1 MKKFFTLIAAA
12 VVSIAASAQVIS
24 FSETASAGEL
34 DGKTFANG
42 KFSITV
48 TDANSKMSIDANNA
62 YFGTSADDKIQ
73 YSYRLKSAGKSSS
86 SSMITVSV
94 PADGTLKIYART
106 GSNSATDRDI
116 IITQDGATLLDQ
128 ILAEAN
134 AVQETYT
141 DDAGE
146 EKIRKIYPIYSAE
159 VKAGEATITY
169 PVGSINFYAFEF
181 VSSTPSGGKWTKKG
195 VAIPFS
201 GWTGFVDE
209 KYIGEVY
216 TIDGDEEAKTITITD
231 RFGYSY
237 TIEEGAEETIASI
250 NGQKFENQYDYY
262 SNYFMFGDWYYA
274 NFTPNY
280 NSYVSTDEVSGYLML
295 SGYFYSSTVNKQWS
309 YIYITWDDVTVASTK
324 QIEWSAVGQ
333 VRKSNSAMS
342 TYYTSDYLKAGD
354 DTPAIISYNDGTYK
368 VAAFAGVKGYDL
380 NFKVQGD
387 SLYVLD
393 CNDMNAKGN
402 LARVATGLSGD
413 ENYGRLGVYFNNSAY
428 DHNVISLNKDHGY
441 INLRYGVGYTNM
453 TQSKY
458 PYISYSISWYS
469 YPETIQATRDI
480 IASTKNAEGEYVEV
494 ACPFECDSTCTI
506 YYMYND
512 STYVVPEYLGANTG
526 DLVFKVIDGEGGY
539 PEMQIVDIPLG
550 NYYEGYDYF
559 ELTGTDDDYIYPMT
573 AYDAENEYYYSYFNG
588 DIKSGSAFFRAWWT
602 ESYYLTYNLSWGE
615 DSTGIKSVKS
625 ANASNVTTD
634 YRMYDLNGRVLSA
647 KPSKGMYI
655 QNGKKYLA
663 K

>member
-1 MKKFFTLIAAA
+1 MKKLFTLITAAI
-12 VVSIAASAQVIS
+12 VSIAASAQVIS

-73 YSYRLKSAGKSSS
+73 YKYRLKSAGKSSS

-94 PADGTLKIYART
+94 PEDGTLKIYART

-116 IITQDGATLLDQ
+116 IVTQNGTALLDQ
-128 ILAEAN
+128 ILAESN
-134 AVQETYT
+134 AVKETYT
-141 DDAGE
+141 DEAGE
-146 EKIRKIYPIYSAE
+146 EKTRNIYPIYSAE

-181 VSSTPSGGKWTKKG
+181 VSSAPSDGTWKKTG

-201 GWTGFVDE
+201 EWKG
-209 KYIGEVY
+209 YIDDTYVGEVY
-216 TIDGDEEAKTITITD
+216 TIEGDEAAKTIKITD
-231 RFGYSY
+231 RFGFSY
-237 TIEEGAEETIASI
+237 TFKEGDNETIASI
-250 NGQKFENQYDYY
+250 NGQTFENKYDYF
-262 SNYFMFGDWYYA
+262 SDYFMYGDWYYA

-280 NSYVSTDEVSGYLML
+280 DSYISTDEVTGYIIL
-295 SGYFYSSTVNKQWS
+295 SGYFYSSTVSQKWG
-309 YIYITWDDVTVASTK
+309 YLYITWDDVVVSSTK

-342 TYYTSDYLKAGD
+342 TYYTTDYIKAGD

-387 SLYVLD
+387 SLYVLNCD
-393 CNDMNAKGN
+393 DMNAKGN
-402 LARVATGLSGD
+402 LARVSTGLSGD
-413 ENYGRLGVYFNNSAY
+413 ENYGRLGVYFNNSSY

-453 TQSKY
+453 QQSKY
-458 PYISYSISWYS
+458 PYISYALSWYS
-469 YPETIQATRDI
+469 YPETVEATRKI
-480 IASTKNAEGEYVEV
+480 YASAQDATGTYVDV
-494 ACPFECDSTCTI
+494 PCPFECDSTCNI
-506 YYMYND
+506 YYFSND

-526 DLVFKVIDGEGGY
+526 DLEFKVIDGAGGY

-559 ELTGTDDDYIYPMT
+559 ELTGTDDDYIYPIT
-573 AYDAENEYYYSYFNG
+573 AYDAENQYYYSYFEG
-588 DIKSGSAFFRAWWT
+588 DIKSGNSFFQAWWT
-602 ESYYLTYNLSWGE
+602 TAYYLTYNLSWGE
-615 DSTGIKSVKS
+615 DSTGIKSVKP
-625 ANASNVTTD
+625 ANTSND
-634 YRMYDLNGRVLSA
+634 YRMYDLNGRVLNA
-647 KPSKGMYI
+647 APAKGMYI
-655 QNGKKYLA
+655 QNGKKYMA